1 MNLILIIFFLHNL
14 DYKDSAVYRK
24 PEWVTRMEV
33 IRAQMLGTNSM
44 HPQPLPRI
52 RLNYY
57 GGSDSEGSMSID
69 SATMHEL
76 ISKCHSM
83 GDVSTG
89 SDSVFVSEGAG
100 SRRASFPRAC
110 DEQSIANQINLPVPH
125 TTHYRQQTTGDL
137 GGVASASIFAQSVL
151 TGYLQS
157 HRQSISAAIE
167 AICPTGLDDYCFDQT
182 PTQSDYESSD
192 AETLPEHDTKV
203 QCDSPIKSNESDV
216 TDEEDEDNNYMTSAD
231 SSAVVQ
237 SRLEVP
243 RHLNFVST
251 MLSPIQENGETP
263 TSDSVTIEQSV
274 SKMQQS
280 AKNSTPDL
288 LSASSMEELKE
299 FLMLETLYTS

>member
-1 MNLILIIFFLHNL
+1 
-14 DYKDSAVYRK
+14 VYRK
-24 PEWVTRMEV
+24 PEWVTRMEI

-69 SATMHEL
+69 STTMHEL

-100 SRRASFPRAC
+100 SRRASFPRVG
-110 DEQSIANQINLPVPH
+110 DEQCSVNQITLPVSH
-125 TTHYRQQTTGDL
+125 TAHSYRQQPTGDL

-167 AICPTGLDDYCFDQT
+167 AICPTTGLDDYCFERT

-192 AETLPEHDTKV
+192 AETLPEILPEHDQNLQSGLPVK
-203 QCDSPIKSNESDV
+203 DGDFDV
-216 TDEEDEDNNYMTSAD
+216 TDEEGDDYNDMTSAV
-231 SSAVVQ
+231 SHAVVQ

-274 SKMQQS
+274 IKMQQS
-280 AKNSTPDL
+280 ASTSTPDL
-288 LSASSMEELKE
+288 MSASSMEELKE
-299 FLMLETLYTS
+299 FLMLETLYTSYN